1 LSKIIYWRGNEDLPH
16 KYLKLRLTFFDTTHY
31 LHSILGD
38 DKKDHTT
45 TALLKLAGQT
55 LVLRNITILNTLYD
69 IDTIRIPDKFPK
81 VTNLIEANYPSIGIE
96 IFNNDDYAFSM
107 NSNTSCNSSTGVRGD
122 SLNSSN
128 SDNIENT
135 IAIGKGTEENNSI
148 QLPLNSV
155 LWCSEEKDTSL
166 YASLIVYPWNFLNIS
181 QKLLYE
187 ELRQARV
194 SPRASIAKS
203 SIIEGPCVIED
214 DVIVDD
220 YCKIIGPS
228 YIGKGSFIGMNSL
241 VRKCTIGEKTKI
253 GFNCELATSCF
264 IGNDKIS
271 HKNVILDSII
281 GENVWFG
288 GYAATTNV
296 LHDRKNIKYKIDD
309 VLVDTGTDHFGS
321 VVGNNCAVGASVII
335 LPGTQILPTSIVQ
348 AGTAIGKDQQ

>member
-1 LSKIIYWRGNEDLPH
+1 
-16 KYLKLRLTFFDTTHY
+16 LRLTFLDTTHH
-31 LHSILGD
+31 LHSILSD

-55 LVLRNITILNTLYD
+55 LVNRNITILNTLYD
-69 IDTIRIPDKFPK
+69 INTIRIPDKFPK
-81 VTNLIEANYPSIGIE
+81 VTNFIEANFPSIGIE
-96 IFNNDDYAFSM
+96 VFDNDDYAFSM
-107 NSNTSCNSSTGVRGD
+107 NSNTSCNSYSGIRRD
-122 SLNSSN
+122 SSNSSN

-135 IAIGKGTEENNSI
+135 ITISRGTEKNNSI

-155 LWCSEEKDTSL
+155 LWCSREKDTSL
-166 YASLIVYPWNFLNIS
+166 YASLIVYPWNFLNIL
-181 QKLLYE
+181 QKFLYE

-203 SIIEGPCVIED
+203 GPCVIED

-253 GFNCELATSCF
+253 GFNCELARSYF
-264 IGNDKIS
+264 VGNDKIS
-271 HKNVILDSII
+271 HQNVILDSII

-288 GYAATTNV
+288 GYTATTNV
-296 LHDRKNIKYKIDD
+296 LHDKRNIKYKIDD

-348 AGTAIGKDQQ
+348 AGTTIGKDQQ